1 MINTPSKINRWMLFK
16 LPAAWLSGV
25 RLSLIN
31 DSRCEVKVKFK
42 WINQNPYRSM
52 FWAVQGMAAELT
64 TGMLLTNSIQN
75 SKANISMLLV
85 SNKSNFHKKAVG
97 KITFICEEGEN
108 AKKLINST
116 IQNITSKAWFK
127 AKGYDETGDL
137 VSEFDFEWSCKKRNN
152 GQEFL

>member
-116 IQNITSKAWFK
+116 IQNITSKSWFK

-152 GQEFL
+152 G